1 MENGIRRKIILEN
14 KSCCWPRHKRRNCI
28 SLRKEGELKINI
40 EKKSGRLNKEREMA
54 LVYAGGGELCP

>member
-1 MENGIRRKIILEN
+1 MTIAGNGRARQRIENGISRKIILEN

-40 EKKSGRLNKEREMA
+40 EK
-54 LVYAGGGELCP
+54 